1 MQETENKNNK
11 ETSYKKALLKSGLP
25 FEYEVCNYLRKTG
38 FIVDFEYPYIKED
51 ENGTQK
57 EFSYDLDASYSTI
70 GHFLDFQIECKYK
83 MEPDTIWCFL
93 PNETAYMQDI
103 NTTSFIHEVDA
114 FSEKKDLLCHTSD
127 FPSLAPICTK
137 GVEIYSKDQANEK
150 TIVQAAYQ
158 LSCSFTEK
166 IIDDFYHEINLLLGK
181 DTIFYQ
187 IPIIVTNANL
197 YLLKTDITTEEIK
210 QSDNIESI
218 AQNHSILLYTPHI
231 DLIQKNNNFQNLYSF
246 LLNLP
251 QKTIKDKFN
260 TFTNDIHHF
269 SEVQSELPR
278 LIAIVHWDKEGKNLQ
293 ELIDYVKNY
302 VCPTQEIK
310 DMILKKARERE
321 VRITKFRQK
330 K

>member
-1 MQETENKNNK
+1 MQETDNKNDK
-11 ETSYKKALLKSGLP
+11 KTSYKKALLKSGLP
-25 FEYEVCNYLRKTG
+25 FEYEVCKYLRKNG
-38 FIVDFEYPYIKED
+38 FIVDFEYPYIKDD

-57 EFSYDLDASYSTI
+57 EFSYDLAASYSTI
-70 GHFLDFQIECKYK
+70 GHYLDFQIECKYK

-103 NTTSFIHEVDA
+103 NSTSFIHEVDA
-114 FSEKKDLLCHTSD
+114 FSDKRDLLHHTSD

-158 LSCSFTEK
+158 LSDSFTEK
-166 IIDDFYHEINLLLGK
+166 IIDDFYHEINLLLGT

-187 IPIIVTNANL
+187 IPVIVTNANL
-197 YLLKTDITTEEIK
+197 YLLKTDITTDEIK
-210 QSDNIESI
+210 QSENIESI

-231 DLIQKNNNFQNLYSF
+231 DLIQRNNNFQNLYSF
-246 LLNLP
+246 LSALP
-251 QKTIKDKFN
+251 QKTIKDKFK

-293 ELIDYVKNY
+293 EVIDYVKKY
-302 VCPTQEIK
+302 VWPTQEIK
-310 DMILKKARERE
+310 DMLGEKARERE
-321 VRITKFRQK
+321 KHVANFLK
-330 K
+330 KK

>member
-1 MQETENKNNK
+1 M
-11 ETSYKKALLKSGLP
+11 
-25 FEYEVCNYLRKTG
+25 
-38 FIVDFEYPYIKED
+38 
-51 ENGTQK
+51 
-57 EFSYDLDASYSTI
+57 
-70 GHFLDFQIECKYK
+70 
-83 MEPDTIWCFL
+83 
-93 PNETAYMQDI
+93 
-103 NTTSFIHEVDA
+103 
-114 FSEKKDLLCHTSD
+114 
-127 FPSLAPICTK
+127 
-137 GVEIYSKDQANEK
+137 
-150 TIVQAAYQ
+150 QAAYQ

-166 IIDDFYHEINLLLGK
+166 IIDDFYHEINLLLVK

-218 AQNHSILLYTPHI
+218 AQNHNILLYTPHI

-251 QKTIKDKFN
+251 KKTIKDKFN

-278 LIAIVHWDKEGKNLQ
+278 LIAIVHWDKEGNNLQ

-302 VCPTQEIK
+302 VWPTQEIK

-321 VRITKFRQK
+321 VRIAKFRQK